1 VIAENFVPTTPI
13 EAYKAIIDQLANET
27 TRSISTKL
35 IAEQGILSES
45 PDEGVANEFV
55 RSLSAEHRR
64 ILAHIVH
71 RERVGAIHDVLALL
85 TSWISTRGVGLT
97 FHGEPMP
104 VELSGMGLHG
114 DYIGRLND

>member
-1 VIAENFVPTTPI
+1 VIAENFVPTTPS

-71 RERVGAIHDVLALL
+71 RERVGASTMCWHYSHRGSQLAVSALPC
-85 TSWISTRGVGLT
+85 TVSRCPS
-97 FHGEPMP
+97 
-104 VELSGMGLHG
+104 
-114 DYIGRLND
+114 N